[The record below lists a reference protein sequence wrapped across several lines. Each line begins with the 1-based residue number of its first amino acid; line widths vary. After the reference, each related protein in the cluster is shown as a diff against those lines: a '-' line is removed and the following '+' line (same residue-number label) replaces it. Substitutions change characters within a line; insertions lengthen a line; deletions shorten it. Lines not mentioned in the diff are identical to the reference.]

1 MSRVGTQSG
10 SSPTVA
16 PTGAL
21 QRQLRDFAIVATV
34 AIIVATCAFVAVR
47 NTELATRQIDLAQR
61 TAEALATSRAPLPSV
76 HGAIIGPA
84 IPSKKHPY
92 LRRRMI
98 LDLTGWRELG
108 GAPVR
113 PPDTKTG
120 GAGDGRTAD
129 TKTGGAGDG
138 RTADAKPGDGRA
150 ADAKPGD
157 DSANAK
163 IGDGR
168 AADAKPGDDSAN
180 AKIGDGR
187 AADAV
192 RLADDKLFYDAATRF
207 DRTGPF
213 AELMPDGSGRAI
225 AAIPLPEDLEGG
237 YGGENG
243 YGLGKGDTWT
253 TGRSGGVSI
262 AITEPAAPAPY
273 PFLVMIGVLGLGL
286 AFAAA
291 GALVGGRAAR
301 VGMFGSIAA
310 LAVPT
315 ILWGAP
321 IATAIILLLAA
332 AVTFAQHR
340 HITDR
345 FSTGLLRNRT
355 ALSFLAPAAISML
368 VLVAAPFVIGLILGF
383 YDHHQGTWTFVG
395 FSNFKEILSG
405 GDRPLNDPLNFWF
418 TLGVTVLWTVMNITL
433 HVTIGVAL
441 ALLLSRKWIRARG
454 IWRMLLILPW
464 AIPNYIT
471 ALIWGG
477 MFDGQYGAINS
488 LLHHAGLNHQDWF
501 TQWAT
506 SFSANVITN
515 TWLGFPFMM
524 VVALGALETIP
535 KELYEAASVDG
546 ASKWQRFRHITLPHL
561 RPALGPAVALSSI
574 WTFNMFNVIFLV
586 SRGRPGG
593 STNIL
598 VTEAYRWAFERGERY
613 GMAAAYATIIF
624 LVLLLWT
631 VFGTRI
637 VRSKEA
643 DS

>member
-1 MSRVGTQSG
+1 V
-10 SSPTVA
+10 SS
-16 PTGAL
+16 L
-21 QRQLRDFAIVATV
+21 QRQLRDFAIVATLS
-34 AIIVATCAFVAVR
+34 IIVATCAFVAVR
-47 NTELATRQIDLAQR
+47 NTELATRQIDLAVR
-61 TAEALATSRAPLPSV
+61 TADAVAHERVQLPTV
-76 HGAIIGPA
+76 HGALIGPA
-84 IPSKKHPY
+84 KASKKHPY
-92 LRRRMI
+92 LRRRQI
-98 LDLTGWRELG
+98 LEGANWRELG
-108 GAPVR
+108 
-113 PPDTKTG
+113 
-120 GAGDGRTAD
+120 
-129 TKTGGAGDG
+129 
-138 RTADAKPGDGRA
+138 
-150 ADAKPGD
+150 
-157 DSANAK
+157 SASNAE
-163 IGDGR
+163 
-168 AADAKPGDDSAN
+168 
-180 AKIGDGR
+180 
-187 AADAV
+187 
-192 RLADDKLFYDAATRF
+192 DKLFYDAATRF
-207 DRTGPF
+207 DRSGPY
-213 AELMPDGSGRAI
+213 AELMPDGTGRAI
-225 AAIPLPEDLEGG
+225 AAIQAPS
-237 YGGENG
+237 
-243 YGLGKGDTWT
+243 
-253 TGRSGGVSI
+253 GRVAI
-262 AITEPAAPAPY
+262 AITSPAAPAPY
-273 PFLVMIGVLGLGL
+273 PFLVMIGVLGLGA

-301 VGMFGSIAA
+301 VGMFASIAT

-321 IATAIILLLAA
+321 IATAIILMMAA
-332 AVTFAQHR
+332 AVTFAQSR
-340 HITDR
+340 QITDR
-345 FSTGLLRNRT
+345 ISTGVLRNRT

-368 VLVAAPFVIGLILGF
+368 VLVAAPFVIGLVLGF

-488 LLHHAGLNHQDWF
+488 LLHHAGLSHQDWF